1 MSSVCV
7 CVWQGEV
14 HLYVGCMCMWYVCGV
29 CVMCVCVICVV
40 CVCVCT
46 CGVWGSEG
54 CDVYGCVWE
63 CTCVVWEGEVH
74 VYMCDV
80 CVEYRERNAL
90 GHVPLLMWSL

>member
-1 MSSVCV
+1 MWV
-7 CVWQGEV
+7 
-14 HLYVGCMCMWYVCGV
+14 YGCMYGY
-29 CVMCVCVICVV
+29 
-40 CVCVCT
+40 T
-46 CGVWGSEG
+46 CGGGEG